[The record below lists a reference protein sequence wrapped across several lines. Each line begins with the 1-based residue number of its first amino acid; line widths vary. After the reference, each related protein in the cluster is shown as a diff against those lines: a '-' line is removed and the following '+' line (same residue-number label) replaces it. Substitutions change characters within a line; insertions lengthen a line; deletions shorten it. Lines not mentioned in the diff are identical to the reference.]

1 MERDSEIDQEIHKCY
16 IETPPRLV
24 SSAASKPKS
33 RASLLSSAGLNMP
46 NPITVVHKFGG
57 RRHPPPAVP
66 PSVRTWGAWDCDPTQ
81 QGRSPTQHHA
91 YGQTFPWA
99 FDMEEKAYVL
109 EGSATLTADDPHKHG
124 GPVTIVPGDR
134 VTFPKGWRGTWKVHS
149 FLRKVYAF
157 FDREGLR
164 VDEDED
170 DDDEEEEA
178 AAAAAVA
185 AAAVAAVASVAVASA
200 PAGGDGRGA
209 GEGEGEG
216 EGEGGG
222 PTHSTTSTSTSEAS
236 STRGASIDTDSK
248 LQPPQQQQQPAA
260 KKKRRVDCTRCTRP
274 TSVCICASLPAAP
287 LDSIATTVILLTHPA
302 ELKQKMR
309 TGLVSQLC
317 FGDRVRILVGRK
329 FGKDNGDGY
338 PELHAWLTRAP
349 ERCLVLVADDPT
361 AMPLGDVNL
370 ASLVGG
376 GESWDGGEGAGGG
389 VNSSSSGG
397 AGSSSSSSGGGGS
410 GSGEDTCTAGGAGE
424 KDTGTCTIA
433 DKGFC
438 LLAIDAT
445 WKYAK
450 EMLRANAELLKST
463 TKVILHS
470 TASKPSPEGGQEGK
484 DTGKGGTGDEGGEGG
499 KGGEKGATGSEYQG
513 LFVIRKPPAPHC
525 VSTHEAIVEALCT
538 LEPDLVP
545 QHRAALLE
553 PLHAIVRMQLS
564 RMDKAKCRP
573 GKAFIPGLYDAASQ
587 SASNGGRGDGVGE
600 GNGGGGGCG
609 GGGGGSGGKCGSG
622 EQEGAAALKTSGKRK
637 AAPGAFAGDD

>member
-1 MERDSEIDQEIHKCY
+1 
-16 IETPPRLV
+16 
-24 SSAASKPKS
+24 
-33 RASLLSSAGLNMP
+33 
-46 NPITVVHKFGG
+46 
-57 RRHPPPAVP
+57 
-66 PSVRTWGAWDCDPTQ
+66 
-81 QGRSPTQHHA
+81 
-91 YGQTFPWA
+91 
-99 FDMEEKAYVL
+99 MEEKAYVL
-109 EGSATLTADDPHKHG
+109 EGSATLTADDPLKHG
-124 GPVTIVPGDR
+124 EPVTIVPGDR

-170 DDDEEEEA
+170 VDEEEEA
-178 AAAAAVA
+178 AAAAA
-185 AAAVAAVASVAVASA
+185 AVAAVASMTGAR
-200 PAGGDGRGA
+200 AGGDGRGA
-209 GEGEGEG
+209 GEGGG
-216 EGEGGG
+216 GGGG
-222 PTHSTTSTSTSEAS
+222 PSTSTSEAP
-236 STRGASIDTDSK
+236 STLGAIDTVSK
-248 LQPPQQQQQPAA
+248 QQPQQQQQQQQPAA

-338 PELHAWLTRAP
+338 PELHTWLTRAP
-349 ERCLVLVADDPT
+349 ERCLVLVADDPA

-370 ASLVGG
+370 ASLVGL
-376 GESWDGGEGAGGG
+376 GESWGGGEGAGGSG
-389 VNSSSSGG
+389 NGSSSSGG
-397 AGSSSSSSGGGGS
+397 AGNSSSSSGGGSS
-410 GSGEDTCTAGGAGE
+410 GGGGGGGGEDTCTAEGAGE
-424 KDTGTCTIA
+424 KDTGACTVA

-450 EMLRANAELLKST
+450 EMLRANAELLKRT

-470 TASKPSPEGGQEGK
+470 TASKPPPKGGQEGK
-484 DTGKGGTGDEGGEGG
+484 DTGKGGTGGEGGERGEGGEGG
-499 KGGEKGATGSEYQG
+499 ENGATGSEYQG

-553 PLHAIVRMQLS
+553 PLRAIVRMQLS

-573 GKAFIPGLYDAASQ
+573 GKTFIPGLYDATSQRPGQ
-587 SASNGGRGDGVGE
+587 SASNGGRGDGGGE
-600 GNGGGGGCG
+600 GNGGGGSG
-609 GGGGGSGGKCGSG
+609 GGGGGSGSKGGSVG
-622 EQEGAAALKTSGKRK
+622 QDGAAALQASGKRK